1 MTLPGVKMNALLNII
16 ATAYVF
22 YMFPSFILPVLY
34 FLVTSSLGVLA
45 YYCLFHRYRTGKDR
59 DEIDVQSLFIC
70 LGIVWYY
77 MFIRSYS

>member
-1 MTLPGVKMNALLNII
+1 MNALLNII
-16 ATAYVF
+16 ATVYLF

-34 FLVTSSLGVLA
+34 FLVVSSLGVLA
-45 YYCLFHRYRTGKDR
+45 YYYLFHRYRTGKDR
-59 DEIDVQSLFIC
+59 DEIDVQSLLIC